1 MTVAN
6 ENDDG
11 LQEYEQ
17 IRMIEFVEMIARAA
31 MLKHEGTDLE
41 KLITFE
47 KKIYIMLQ
55 GLLRRE
61 GMQPMQADE
70 EDDDSDSEVD
80 NDY

>member
-31 MLKHEGTDLE
+31 MLKYEGTDLE